1 MPLGSNINANQ
12 STAGGSPQAGNPA
25 SPSASASASAFGVL
39 PSNQAES
46 LTAGW
51 GVLGGAVLGAVA
63 LI

>member
-1 MPLGSNINANQ
+1 MPLTSNINANQ
-12 STAGGSPQAGNPA
+12 STADGSPQAGNSA
-25 SPSASASASAFGVL
+25 SPSASASASGAGVL
-39 PSNQAES
+39 PSNQARV